1 MAWPESVSLVILF
14 FVREIAFLGSSFTTH
29 FYSLK
34 RPMAAARVYHL
45 RFRGLHSVALGAIL
59 MLLEAPLP

>member
-34 RPMAAARVYHL
+34 RPNGGGACL
-45 RFRGLHSVALGAIL
+45 PSAL
-59 MLLEAPLP
+59 